1 MRILTGSAETST
13 AKACSTL
20 NRPFTPAGT
29 CPITGPLSPF
39 FILHVCTTF
48 CCHDQY
54 VGNSIILHTSING
67 GPCFDIRLLLFSH
80 GCGTLAAI
88 FLIIVLAFMLWSS
101 PFIAT
106 TFCPA
111 LGLSMALFMAV
122 FTLDI
127 AFFAFF
133 LLLGISSKGFVLS
146 LSAL

>member
-1 MRILTGSAETST
+1 MENFVVCCSNQASRNVPISNELLTIG
-13 AKACSTL
+13 
-20 NRPFTPAGT
+20 GHMMQ
-29 CPITGPLSPF
+29 CPQIIQLS
-39 FILHVCTTF
+39 LHLCTTF

-88 FLIIVLAFMLWSS
+88 LLIIVLAFMLSSS

-146 LSAL
+146 LSTL